1 VSGQHALEQHGV
13 PPVVHDAHRP
23 SGAGQNGGAV
33 GLITATLLA
42 ALAPD
47 RGG

>member
-13 PPVVHDAHRP
+13 PPVAHRP
-23 SGAGQNGGAV
+23 SGAGHNGGAV